1 MNPSLRTGLAGVCAR
16 AESAGTIASRN
27 GNATVTPM
35 PRRNVRLG
43 SDFFVTIMASSVTC
57 QLSPLLRI

>member
-1 MNPSLRTGLAGVCAR
+1 MNPSLRTGLAAVLAW

-27 GNATVTPM
+27 GSAMVTPM

-43 SDFFVTIMASSVTC
+43 SDFLVTIMASSVTC
-57 QLSPLLRI
+57 QLSPCPLI